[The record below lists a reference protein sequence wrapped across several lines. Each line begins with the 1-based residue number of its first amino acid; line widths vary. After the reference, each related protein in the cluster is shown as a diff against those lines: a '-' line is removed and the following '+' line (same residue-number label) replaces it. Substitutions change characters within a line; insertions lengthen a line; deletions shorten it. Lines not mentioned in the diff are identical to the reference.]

1 MLHFAEEQVELRDEV
16 FEDCANNLQL
26 EFARQILENFKF
38 FNYHVEVVKERIPKS
53 FANCVYKLRL
63 HAFS

>member
-16 FEDCANNLQL
+16 FEDCANNLL
-26 EFARQILENFKF
+26 LKFARQILVNLKF